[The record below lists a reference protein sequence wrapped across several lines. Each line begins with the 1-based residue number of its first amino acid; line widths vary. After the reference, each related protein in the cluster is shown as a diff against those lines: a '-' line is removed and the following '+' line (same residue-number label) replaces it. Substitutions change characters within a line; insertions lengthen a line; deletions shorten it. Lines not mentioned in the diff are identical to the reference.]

1 MASWEDVRAIAAE
14 LPETSEGLGWGRPAV
29 LVRDKWF
36 ALRRE
41 PRPDAVDEHG
51 ERIEGLLVLYV
62 EDLEAKETL
71 AADDSGY
78 FMTTPH
84 FANSRM
90 ILVHLADI
98 PVDELREVMIE
109 SWLVRA
115 PKRVAKAYLA
125 GLGGEPDPEGP
136 APWR

>member
-1 MASWEDVRAIAAE
+1 MATWEDVRAIAGE
-14 LPETSEGLGWGRPAV
+14 LPETSEGLGWGRPAF

-36 ALRRE
+36 VLQRE
-41 PRPDAVDEHG
+41 PRPDAVDEVG
-51 ERIEGLLVLYV
+51 QRIEGLIVLYV
-62 EDLEAKETL
+62 EDLEAKDTL

-84 FANSRM
+84 FASSRM

-98 PVDELREVMIE
+98 PVDELREVMID

-115 PKRVAKAYLA
+115 PTRLAKAYLSS
-125 GLGGEPDPEGP
+125 LPDGRP
-136 APWR
+136 

>member
-1 MASWEDVRAIAAE
+1 MATWDDVRTIAGE
-14 LPETSEGLGWGRPAV
+14 LPETSEGLGWGRPAF

-36 ALRRE
+36 VLRRE
-41 PRPDAVDEHG
+41 PRHDAVDEHG
-51 ERIEGLLVLYV
+51 ERIEGLVVLYV
-62 EDLEAKETL
+62 PDLETKDVL

-90 ILVHLADI
+90 ILVHLAAI
-98 PVDELREVMIE
+98 PVEELREVMIE

-115 PKRVAKAYLA
+115 PKRLARTYLESS
-125 GLGGEPDPEGP
+125 LED
-136 APWR
+136 

>member
-1 MASWEDVRAIAAE
+1 MATWDDVGAIARE
-14 LPETSEGLGWGRPAV
+14 LPESREGLGWGRPAF

-36 ALRRE
+36 VLQRE
-41 PRPDAVDEHG
+41 PRPDAVDEAGH
-51 ERIEGLLVLYV
+51 RIEGLIVLYV
-62 EDLEAKETL
+62 EDVEAKDTL

-115 PKRVAKAYLA
+115 PARLAKTYL
-125 GLGGEPDPEGP
+125 GSLPDI
-136 APWR
+136 RL

>member
-1 MASWEDVRAIAAE
+1 MATWDDVATIAAE
-14 LPETSEGLGWGRPAV
+14 LPETSAGLGWGRPAF

-36 ALRRE
+36 VIDRE
-41 PRPDAVDEHG
+41 PRPDAVDEAG
-51 ERIEGLLVLYV
+51 ERIEGLVVLYV
-62 EDLEAKETL
+62 PDLEAKDVL

-115 PKRVAKAYLA
+115 PKRVATAYLA
-125 GLGGEPDPEGP
+125 ESGD
-136 APWR
+136 

>member
-1 MASWEDVRAIAAE
+1 MATWDDVAAIAAD
-14 LPETSEGLGWGRPAV
+14 LPETSEGLGWGRPAF

-36 ALRRE
+36 VLRRE
-41 PRPDAVDEHG
+41 PRPDAVDETG
-51 ERIEGLLVLYV
+51 QRIEGLVVLYV
-62 EDLEAKETL
+62 EDLETKEAL

-84 FANSRM
+84 MANSRM

-98 PVDELREVMIE
+98 PVEELREVMIE

-115 PKRVAKAYLA
+115 PWRTAAAYLES
-125 GLGGEPDPEGP
+125 LGPGG
-136 APWR
+136 R

>member
-1 MASWEDVRAIAAE
+1 MSSWDDVAQIAGE
-14 LPETSEGLGWGRPAV
+14 LPETSEGLGWGRPAF

-36 ALRRE
+36 ILDRG
-41 PRPDAVDEHG
+41 PRPDAVEADG
-51 ERIEGLLVLYV
+51 EQIEGLVVLYV
-62 EDLEAKETL
+62 PDIEAKEAL

-78 FMTTPH
+78 FLTTPH
-84 FANSRM
+84 FARSRM

-115 PKRVAKAYLA
+115 PRRTARAYLET
-125 GLGGEPDPEGP
+125 LGRD
-136 APWR
+136 

>member
-1 MASWEDVRAIAAE
+1 MGTWDDVRVIAGE
-14 LPETSEGLGWGRPAV
+14 LPETSEGLGWGRPAF

-36 ALRRE
+36 VLQRE
-41 PRPDAVDEHG
+41 PRPDAVDETG
-51 ERIEGLLVLYV
+51 ARIEGLIVLYV
-62 EDLEAKETL
+62 EDLEAKDTL

-90 ILVHLADI
+90 ILVHLEDI

-115 PKRVAKAYLA
+115 PKRLARAYLE
-125 GLGGEPDPEGP
+125 GTGE
-136 APWR
+136 R

>member
-1 MASWEDVRAIAAE
+1 MATWDDVAAIAAE
-14 LPETSEGLGWGRPAV
+14 LPETSEGLGWGRPAF

-36 ALRRE
+36 VLDRGA
-41 PRPDAVDEHG
+41 RPDAVDAEG
-51 ERIEGLLVLYV
+51 ELIEGLVVLYV
-62 EDLEAKETL
+62 PDLEAKDVL

-84 FANSRM
+84 FARSRM

-98 PVDELREVMIE
+98 PVEELREVMVE

-115 PKRVAKAYLA
+115 PKRTAKAYLEA
-125 GLGGEPDPEGP
+125 LDPD
-136 APWR
+136 

>member
-1 MASWEDVRAIAAE
+1 MATWDDVRAIAGE
-14 LPETSEGLGWGRPAV
+14 LPETTEGLGWGRPAF

-36 ALRRE
+36 VLQRE
-41 PRPDAVDEHG
+41 PRPDAVDEAG
-51 ERIEGLLVLYV
+51 ERIEGLIVLYV
-62 EDLEAKETL
+62 EDLETKDTL

-98 PVDELREVMIE
+98 PVEELREVMIE
-109 SWLVRA
+109 AWLVRA
-115 PKRVAKAYLA
+115 PKLTAAAYLQSLDGA
-125 GLGGEPDPEGP
+125 EPRE
-136 APWR
+136 

>member
-1 MASWEDVRAIAAE
+1 MATWEDVAAIAAE
-14 LPETSEGLGWGRPAV
+14 LPETSAGLGWGRPAF

-36 ALRRE
+36 VIQRE
-41 PRPDAVDEHG
+41 ARPDAVDESG
-51 ERIEGLLVLYV
+51 ERLEGLVVLYV
-62 EDLEAKETL
+62 EDLETKDTL

-98 PVDELREVMIE
+98 PAPELREVMIE

-115 PKRVAKAYLA
+115 PKRVAKAYVA
-125 GLGGEPDPEGP
+125 SLGGS
-136 APWR
+136 

>member
-1 MASWEDVRAIAAE
+1 MATWEDVATIAGE
-14 LPETSEGLGWGRPAV
+14 LPETSAGLGWGRPAF

-36 ALRRE
+36 VLQRE
-41 PRPDAVDEHG
+41 PRPDAVDANG
-51 ERIEGLLVLYV
+51 DRITGLVVFYV
-62 EDLEAKETL
+62 PDLETKDVL

-84 FANSRM
+84 FARSRM

-98 PVDELREVMIE
+98 PVEELREVMIE

-115 PKRVAKAYLA
+115 PKRLAKAYLEQA
-125 GLGGEPDPEGP
+125 GG
-136 APWR
+136 

>member
-1 MASWEDVRAIAAE
+1 MATWDDVAAISAE
-14 LPETSEGLGWGRPAV
+14 LPETAEGLGWGSPAF

-36 ALRRE
+36 VLQRE
-41 PRPDAVDEHG
+41 PRPDAIDAAG
-51 ERIEGLLVLYV
+51 ERIEGLIVLYV
-62 EDLEAKETL
+62 EDLEAKDTL

-98 PVDELREVMIE
+98 PVEELREVMIE

-115 PKRVAKAYLA
+115 PKRAAKAYLDS
-125 GLGGEPDPEGP
+125 LHS
-136 APWR
+136 